1 VGVDYVVDLSCAVK
15 SDIRTDR
22 LVGLI
27 KGRSQANTVL
37 ELARRDGVQSSP
49 AEIVF
54 GRVRQLPGGTTYED
68 VSVQALLDEAAPP
81 RDYEHYCAG
90 CPANSRGEPFGCYG
104 YLSYPIS
111 PAIEAWLLARLPE
124 SLNGVAGQ
132 LLRVAVRDFGYDGGR
147 IRDMR
152 RRGDTFFERNKPAQ
166 RTWRRGLTRWTLTSD
181 QLLQMLIG
189 RGNLNPEHCALLA
202 LYLGVIPHDSPP
214 EIVRDPIA
222 LRRAVADAHVDA
234 GTEAPEQW
242 RSFLKALALAVALN
256 VHLLI
261 DS

>member
-1 VGVDYVVDLSCAVK
+1 VGVDYVVDLPCAVK
-15 SDIRTDR
+15 SDIPTGR

-27 KGRSQANTVL
+27 KGRSQANTIL
-37 ELARRDGVQSSP
+37 ELARRDGGQSSP

-68 VSVQALLDEAAPP
+68 VSVQALLDEAAPL

-104 YLSYPIS
+104 YLPYPIS
-111 PAIEAWLLARLPE
+111 AATEAWLLARLPE
-124 SLNGVAGQ
+124 SLDGGAGQ
-132 LLRVAVRDFGYDGGR
+132 LLRAAVRDVGYDGGR

-152 RRGDTFFERNKPAQ
+152 RRGETFFERNKPAQ
-166 RTWRRGLTRWTLTSD
+166 RTWRCGWTRWTLTSD

-189 RGNLNPEHCALLA
+189 LGNLHPEHCALLA
-202 LYLGVIPHDSPP
+202 LCLDIIPHDSPA
-214 EIVRDPIA
+214 EIVHDLIA
-222 LRRAVADAHVDA
+222 LRRAAAAAHVDA
-234 GTEAPEQW
+234 GTEAREQW
-242 RSFLKALALAVALN
+242 GSFLKALTLAAALN